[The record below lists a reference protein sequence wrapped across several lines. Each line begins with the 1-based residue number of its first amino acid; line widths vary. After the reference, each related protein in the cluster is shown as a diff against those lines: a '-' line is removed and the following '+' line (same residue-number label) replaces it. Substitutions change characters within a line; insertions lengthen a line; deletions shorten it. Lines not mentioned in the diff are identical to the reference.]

1 MVDGHLEIFN
11 QLSEK
16 IHFPHLS
23 QRMFNEAEIT
33 ITLYETHF
41 LIRRSLTKVIT
52 NQV

>member
-33 ITLYETHF
+33 LFETHF